1 MAYIIKSYNKY
12 SKWDKEHATYVFS
25 INDNA
30 YAIMGVGMEWGL
42 PQVPSSLEYEE
53 DLHMYHIY
61 DTKE

>member
-53 DLHMYHIY
+53 DLHMY
-61 DTKE
+61 